1 MASIAAVGPR
11 EAVLAFRAL
20 GLEVREVASSEETSR
35 AVNDLARSGAKVIFI
50 TEREAAS
57 IEETISRYKTALTPA
72 IIPIP
77 GADGATGTAMAA
89 VRANVEKAVGAD
101 ILFDEKER

>member
-11 EAVLAFRAL
+11 EAVLAVRAL

-50 TEREAAS
+50 TEREAAA
-57 IEETISRYKTALTPA
+57 IEETISRYNTALTPA

-77 GADGATGTAMAA
+77 GAAGATGAAMAA

-101 ILFDEKER
+101 ILLDEKAR